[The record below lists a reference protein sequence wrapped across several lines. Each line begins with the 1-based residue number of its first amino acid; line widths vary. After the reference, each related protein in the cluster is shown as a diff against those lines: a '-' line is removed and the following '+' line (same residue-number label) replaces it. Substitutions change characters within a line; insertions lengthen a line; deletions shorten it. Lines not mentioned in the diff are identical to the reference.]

1 MNRVEFDIVI
11 FSMIIGGRRVQCP
24 GQESID
30 EEIVANTDQFFS
42 RYPSVTQDAIEV
54 VRDTLDHLI
63 LAVVQNSN
71 PLTFTTDIGRAAEE
85 GGYYYYAQGTC
96 LFHFILYGMEVKTN
110 HEEIVFI
117 IAFQSYASIPTRTFY
132 VRFTGIYTLTFDY

>member
-1 MNRVEFDIVI
+1 
-11 FSMIIGGRRVQCP
+11 MIDGHYNVC

-30 EEIVANTDQFFS
+30 AEIITKTEQFFS
-42 RYPSVTQDAIEV
+42 DYPSVAQDAIEI
-54 VRDTLDHLI
+54 VRDIMEHLI

-96 LFHFILYGMEVKTN
+96 LFHFILYGLEVETN

-117 IAFQSYASIPTRTFY
+117 IAFQSYASISTRTFY
-132 VRFTGIYTLTFDY
+132 VRFTGIYKYIDFRLLKSRICHW